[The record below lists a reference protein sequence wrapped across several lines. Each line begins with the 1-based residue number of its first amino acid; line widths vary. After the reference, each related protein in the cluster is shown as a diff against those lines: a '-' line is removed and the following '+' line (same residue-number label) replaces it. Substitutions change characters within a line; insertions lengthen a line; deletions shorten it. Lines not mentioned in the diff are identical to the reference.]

1 MDRNIIGTYSDMT
14 QRSMGNY
21 SSEVDCP
28 SLDLPITKPRR
39 VCATASADLWWH
51 MLSLLL
57 PASLLRFGECPFRSR
72 AQFARFLLR
81 AVFGFTIF

>member
-1 MDRNIIGTYSDMT
+1 
-14 QRSMGNY
+14 MGNY
-21 SSEVDCP
+21 SSEVDRP

-57 PASLLRFGECPFRSR
+57 PASLLCFGECPFRSR
-72 AQFARFLLR
+72 AQFTWLFFHAG
-81 AVFGFTIF
+81 FGFTIF